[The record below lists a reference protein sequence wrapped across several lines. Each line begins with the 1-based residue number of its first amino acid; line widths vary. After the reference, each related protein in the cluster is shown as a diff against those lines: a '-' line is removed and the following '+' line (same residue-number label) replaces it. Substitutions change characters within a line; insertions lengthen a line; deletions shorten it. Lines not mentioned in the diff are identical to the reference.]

1 MRRRAGDAEAP
12 ADQLPACAIGAQ
24 RPACAIG
31 AQRPEQLGV
40 LGFERVQA
48 AAMAAAGWS
57 WRTARLRRPAP
68 LRQPVSVGVL

>member
-24 RPACAIG
+24 RPD
-31 AQRPEQLGV
+31 QLGV

-57 WRTARLRRPAP
+57 WRTTRFRRPAP